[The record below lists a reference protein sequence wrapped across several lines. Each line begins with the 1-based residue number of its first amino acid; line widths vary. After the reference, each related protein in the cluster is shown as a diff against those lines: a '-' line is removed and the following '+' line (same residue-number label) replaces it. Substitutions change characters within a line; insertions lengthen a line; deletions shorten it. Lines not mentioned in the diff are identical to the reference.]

1 MSTLATWDK
10 ITGALGSTT
19 TTFGGEWGNLIS
31 DFMNGVDIGLSD
43 PNKRPRPNTLTRFKH
58 EKLGMFDGDES
69 HYIVFSPND
78 IDTGGVRKIIIRRMN
93 SPNETDYM
101 VMENMTQELLGKTIN
116 FNTGVTGNSAT
127 NIPTGAILDA
137 AITTIKIND
146 GAVNSNKLADN
157 AVTNVKMANDSVGT
171 AEIIDANVTLAK
183 LTNGS
188 SFLLNSQDNSL
199 GAHYLDITR
208 MTAPTDP
215 AANNARLFV
224 EQIDSNN
231 DGVFTHIKKNG
242 SFQKVQLI

>member
-10 ITGALGSTT
+10 ITGALGSTS

-43 PNKRPRPNTLTRFKH
+43 PNKRPRPNTLTRFKNG
-58 EKLGMFDGDES
+58 KLGLFDGDES
-69 HYIVFSPND
+69 HYITFSAND
-78 IDTGGVRKIIIRRMN
+78 IDTGGVRNIIIRRMVT
-93 SPNETDYM
+93 PNETDYM
-101 VMENMTQELLGKTIN
+101 VLENLSQTLAGKTMD
-116 FNTGVTGNSAT
+116 FGTANTAQ
-127 NIPTGAILDA
+127 NIPATALA
-137 AITTIKIND
+137 SNSVITAKIQD
-146 GAVNSNKLADN
+146 GAVNTNKLGDN
-157 AVTNVKMANDSVGT
+157 AVTQVKMADNSVGT

-183 LTNGS
+183 IENGS
-188 SFLLNSQDNSL
+188 TFLRNSQDNSL

-215 AANNARLFV
+215 AANDARLFV

-242 SFQKVQLI
+242 SFQKVFIA